1 MIPRQ
6 IVKSLVIVIAVT
18 AAVPAKA
25 QMIVHDPAAVT
36 QLITQAQTALSQLQQ
51 LRDQVSEA
59 QRLYASFNDLSD
71 VNTLAR
77 QLLAPELRAFLPEIG
92 QLEAAARGD
101 LGSLGAL
108 AGRAQAIRDAV
119 RVIADDA
126 TRPERED
133 LEASG
138 DRAARDLAL
147 GESVADLAGDRAQG
161 LDELR
166 SALDHAGSARAVMDI
181 AARLAA
187 EQALITNDQMRVEGV
202 AMIQASEDRLELQR
216 RKEQAAAAQ
225 EARLAMFKRGFEAR

>member
-6 IVKSLVIVIAVT
+6 LVKTLAIA
-18 AAVPAKA
+18 AAVATASPARA

-71 VNTLAR
+71 VNSLAR
-77 QLLAPELRAFLPEIG
+77 QLLAPELRAFVPEVAK
-92 QLEAAARGD
+92 LEAAARGD
-101 LGSLGAL
+101 LASLGVL
-108 AGRAQAIRDAV
+108 ADRAQAIRDAA
-119 RVIADDA
+119 RVIADD
-126 TRPERED
+126 TTPEGRD

-147 GESVADLAGDRAQG
+147 GENVTEVAGERARG
-161 LDELR
+161 LDDLR
-166 SALDHAGSARAVMDI
+166 SALDNAGSARAVMDI
-181 AARLAA
+181 GARLAA
-187 EQALITNDQMRVEGV
+187 EQALITNDQMRLQGL
-202 AMIQASEDRLELQR
+202 AMIQASEDRLDLQR

-225 EARLAMFKRGFEAR
+225 AARLAMFKQGFEAR